1 MSERIAKYI
10 ANSGY
15 CSRRKAEELIS
26 SDKVKLNGDLVR
38 TPVTFVE
45 DGDEVTVEGKLISSV
60 REKQRIWAFNK
71 PTGCLCTRSD
81 EHGRKTIY
89 DLLPK
94 GKSFQ
99 NLHYIGRLDMNSEG
113 LLLLTNSSEVK
124 RFYEH
129 PENKVERVYLVRVY
143 GGVDPK
149 IFTQSEKGFAIYDKK
164 KRKKLTYYAKIEP
177 YKSSS
182 DTSRNS
188 WLKFTL
194 KEGKNREIRNICEKF
209 GLEVSRLKR
218 ISFGKFKLDNLP
230 KGQIFEV

>member
-1 MSERIAKYI
+1 MRIAKYI

-15 CSRRKAEELIS
+15 CSRRKAEELIEKG
-26 SDKVKLNGDLVR
+26 KVQLNGQKIN

-45 DGDEVTVEGKLISSV
+45 GGDEVRIEGKVIS
-60 REKQRIWAFNK
+60 KLTTKRIWVFNK
-71 PTGCLCTRSD
+71 PTGVVCTRSD
-81 EHGRKTIY
+81 EKGRKTIY

-94 GKSFQ
+94 SKEFQ

-143 GGVDPK
+143 GHLDQK
-149 IFTQSEKGFAIYDKK
+149 IFSQSEKGFAIYDEK
-164 KRKKLTYYAKIEP
+164 KRRKITYHAKIEP
-177 YKSSS
+177 HKAGNEGAK
-182 DTSRNS
+182 NS

-194 KEGKNREIRNICEKF
+194 HEGKNREIRKICEKF
-209 GLEVSRLKR
+209 GLEVSKLKR

-230 KGQIFEV
+230 RGELREV